1 MTERK
6 RESRILSE
14 MHATMR
20 GLDRAGLIDKRHMR
34 ELDVLIQAEVK
45 PLKSSQIK
53 SMREGL
59 RLSQAV
65 FASLLNIS
73 PSTVQKWEA
82 GQKSPSGPSLKLL
95 NLVKARGLEALA

>member
-1 MTERK
+1 MIKLRPFFF
-6 RESRILSE
+6 
-14 MHATMR
+14 
-20 GLDRAGLIDKRHMR
+20 GLK
-34 ELDVLIQAEVK
+34 
-45 PLKSSQIK
+45 KSHTQIK

-59 RLSQAV
+59 RLSQVV

-82 GQKSPSGPSLKLL
+82 GQKVPSGPSLKLL

>member
-1 MTERK
+1 MAETK
-6 RESRILSE
+6 RASRILTE
-14 MHATMR
+14 MHATLR
-20 GLDRAGLIDKRHMR
+20 GLDGAGLIDRRHMR
-34 ELDVLIQAEVK
+34 ALEVLIQAEVK
-45 PLKSSQIK
+45 PLKSTQIK

-82 GQKSPSGPSLKLL
+82 GQKVPSGPSLKLL

>member
-6 RESRILSE
+6 TKSRILTE
-14 MHATMR
+14 MHTTLL
-20 GLDRAGLIDKRHMR
+20 GLDSEGLIDKRHMR
-34 ELDVLIQAEVK
+34 ELEALIQSEVK
-45 PLKSSQIK
+45 PLKSTQIK

-65 FASLLNIS
+65 FASLLNTS
-73 PSTVQKWEA
+73 VSTVQKWEA

>member
-1 MTERK
+1 MPERK
-6 RESRILSE
+6 RPSRILTE

-20 GLDRAGLIDKRHMR
+20 GLDKAGLVEMRHMR
-34 ELDVLIQAEVK
+34 EIEALIQSEVK
-45 PLKSSQIK
+45 PLKASQIK
-53 SMREGL
+53 TMREGL

-73 PSTVQKWEA
+73 VSTVQKWEA

-95 NLVKARGLEALA
+95 SLVKARGLEALA

>member
-1 MTERK
+1 MAEPRRT
-6 RESRILSE
+6 SRILSE

-20 GLDRAGLIDKRHMR
+20 GLDSARWIDRRHMR
-34 ELDVLIQAEVK
+34 ELDALIRAEVK
-45 PLKSSQIK
+45 PLNSSQIK
-53 SMREGL
+53 SMRERL

-82 GQKSPSGPSLKLL
+82 GQKVPSGPSLKLL

>member
-1 MTERK
+1 
-6 RESRILSE
+6 
-14 MHATMR
+14 MHDTLR
-20 GLDRAGLIDKRHMR
+20 GLDRAGLSDKRHMR
-34 ELDVLIQAEVK
+34 ELDALMQSEVK
-45 PLKSSQIK
+45 PLKSGQIK

-73 PSTVQKWEA
+73 VSTVRKWEA

-95 NLVKARGLEALA
+95 NLVKMRGLEALA

>member
-1 MTERK
+1 MTEAK
-6 RESRILSE
+6 PKSRILTE
-14 MHATMR
+14 MHATLR
-20 GLDRAGLIDKRHMR
+20 GLDRAELIDKRHMR
-34 ELDVLIQAEVK
+34 ELEALIQSEVK
-45 PLKSSQIK
+45 PLKSGQIK

-73 PSTVQKWEA
+73 VSTVQKWEA

-95 NLVKARGLEALA
+95 NLVKMRGLEALA